1 MKVDFARAPLLVLG
15 TRKLT
20 RAWGLVAGVLVA
32 LMITAGAPSWA
43 APVLIDPNFAVC
55 NATTPGECGYDP
67 NNIHASGSFNAF
79 VIGGAGAGPLNP
91 FLILVAVPDLPYP
104 LSGIPGTSP
113 VFTSSAAIT
122 VAAATSAQY
131 GQTRLPTSGGYLG
144 ELNSS
149 APSNCMDVYCYA
161 GLAGGNS
168 SMNFSNFTLA
178 PEQALLSVTPTS
190 FSVYEFTAA
199 VTDTSTGSNL
209 GNIRIYNVPYASIPL
224 GSYVAAYGIEQF
236 PLPTKGNVHV
246 YASPFT
252 TAGWVTGNTPPQG
265 VPEPQSLALFAVAML
280 VLVAT
285 RRKRKF

>member
-1 MKVDFARAPLLVLG
+1 MKVDFARAPLSG

-161 GLAGGNS
+161 GLAGG
-168 SMNFSNFTLA
+168 
-178 PEQALLSVTPTS
+178 EQ
-190 FSVYEFTAA
+190 FDEFFELHPRPG
-199 VTDTSTGSNL
+199 TSTSKCDAYFVFRL
-209 GNIRIYNVPYASIPL
+209 RIYCGCN
-224 GSYVAAYGIEQF
+224 G
-236 PLPTKGNVHV
+236 HV
-246 YASPFT
+246 NWTQPGQYRD
-252 TAGWVTGNTPPQG
+252 
-265 VPEPQSLALFAVAML
+265 L
-280 VLVAT
+280 
-285 RRKRKF
+285 